1 MAAFL
6 SAAQLTIL
14 VPELLHLLAFA
25 QEHFRYG
32 SLGTLAEPVTSG
44 RFGKHRR
51 SLYLA
56 RMGKTR
62 TKPTLPSTWPM
73 TASHMPHG
81 RRNAPLAGFVENFK
95 TQMS

>member
-32 SLGTLAEPVTSG
+32 SSGTFA
-44 RFGKHRR
+44 
-51 SLYLA
+51 A
-56 RMGKTR
+56 
-62 TKPTLPSTWPM
+62 
-73 TASHMPHG
+73 
-81 RRNAPLAGFVENFK
+81 
-95 TQMS
+95 